1 MQRTL
6 ISISPEDRLWLEKQ
20 ARHNNLSLAGVIRK
34 AIACFR
40 EFIGQEGQV
49 DVLKKTAGLWK
60 ARRIDG
66 LEYQNKLRKEW

>member
-20 ARHNNLSLAGVIRK
+20 ARHENLSLAGVIRK
-34 AIACFR
+34 AIACLR
-40 EFIGQEGQV
+40 EFVSKEGQV
-49 DVLKKTAGLWK
+49 DILKKTGGLWK
-60 ARRIDG
+60 ARGIDG

>member
-20 ARHNNLSLAGVIRK
+20 ARHENLSIAGVIRK
-34 AIACFR
+34 AIDYFR
-40 EFIGQEGQV
+40 EFVGKEGQV

-60 ARRIDG
+60 ARGIDG
-66 LEYQNKLRKEW
+66 LDYQNKLRKEW